1 MTLERKIRSDIRLQT
16 VRLQALRSLPAGP
29 VILNAVLASPPNE
42 YKLPAFMSF
51 RAGLHVDM
59 KPNTSSSIEALS
71 REISCHNGT
80 TQRRAVGF
88 LHFAS
93 LRSK

>member
-1 MTLERKIRSDIRLQT
+1 MTLEREIRSDIRLQT
-16 VRLQALRSLPAGP
+16 PRSLPAEP

-59 KPNTSSSIEALS
+59 KPNAIVPIETLS
-71 REISCHNGT
+71 REISCHNVART
-80 TQRRAVGF
+80 IEQ
-88 LHFAS
+88 
-93 LRSK
+93 